1 MIDKL
6 DKLKML
12 YGGKVVEKDLGG
24 GLIELSIG
32 VGYKACI
39 SNGKYINVK
48 GCELYGSFGVWA
60 IYGIGNKTKFIG
72 NGKEYIVEEYIKTD
86 DHICI
91 VIIKDEIIK
100 ALLLTRRGCMV
111 IKRIG
116 MTSEYSIKSNFGKSI
131 LFIHTSKNYDKE
143 ISIESGRIAERRIC

>member
-1 MIDKL
+1 VINKL
-6 DKLKML
+6 EKLKML
-12 YGGKVVEKDLGG
+12 YGGKVVERDIGG

-32 VGYKACI
+32 VGCKVCI

-72 NGKEYIVEEYIKTD
+72 NGKEYIAEEYIKTD

-91 VIIKDEIIK
+91 ATIKDEK
-100 ALLLTRRGCMV
+100 VKVLLLTRKGCRMV
-111 IKRIG
+111 KMIG

-131 LFIHTSKNYDKE
+131 LFIHTSKNDDKE
-143 ISIESGRIAERRIC
+143 ISIESGKIAVRRIC